1 MKKLNLCIDI
11 DGTVTEPYY
20 WLERAN
26 RYFERQL
33 KPEDITA
40 YEIHRMLDVEEDDY
54 NEFYELYG
62 KLLHKEAKARLGASE
77 MLQSLYRRHNIHFV
91 TAREEKMRE
100 TSIEWLEKNHMPMD
114 SIWHLGSHY
123 KAAKARELNSDLF
136 VEDCYSNAIQLA
148 KAGFEVL
155 LIDCTYNRGP
165 LPENVT
171 RVKSWFEI
179 AGIAEMK
186 AQSIKTVS

>member
-26 RYFERQL
+26 CYFDRQL
-33 KPEDITA
+33 EPQDITA

-62 KLLHKEAKARLGASE
+62 KLLHKESKARFGASE
-77 MLQSLYRRHNIHFV
+77 TIQRLYRQHNIHFV

-100 TSIEWLEKNHMPMD
+100 TSIEWLERHQFPMD
-114 SIWHLGSHY
+114 SISLLGSHY
-123 KAAKARELNSDLF
+123 KAARARELNSDLF
-136 VEDCYSNAIQLA
+136 IEDCYSNAVQLA

-155 LIDCTYNRGP
+155 LIDCTYNKGP

-171 RVKSWFEI
+171 RVKNWFEI
-179 AGIAEMK
+179 EKLAEIK
-186 AQSIKTVS
+186 AKSMKTVS